1 MTTYLVR
8 RILLMIPTFFIVS
21 MLVFF
26 IQELA
31 PGDFV
36 DRMMA
41 TQQTAGGVAATED
54 ELQALRTQYGL
65 DRPAIVRYVEWITN
79 FVRGDLGISF
89 QHYVPVKDLIGERI
103 LLSAVLAYSTLLLG
117 WLISIPAGV
126 WCSTHRFSFSETA
139 ISVVGLIGMSIPNF
153 VLALIFL
160 YVALTY
166 FGVDL
171 SGLFSPEFVD
181 APWSWARVMDLLAHL
196 WIPMIILGTAGTAAG
211 IRTWRALML
220 DTLGEPFVKTARA
233 KGLPESA
240 VVWKHALPVA
250 SNPFLSGIGGVLTA
264 LISGEVIVSIT
275 MGLPTTGPLFV
286 EALQSQDTY
295 LSSSFLMLITLLMLV
310 GMLLSDILLA
320 VVDPRIRYQ

>member
-1 MTTYLVR
+1 
-8 RILLMIPTFFIVS
+8 MIPTFFIVS
-21 MLVFF
+21 IMVFF

-41 TQQTAGGVAATED
+41 VQQTSGGVAASED
-54 ELQALRTQYGL
+54 ELQALRAQYGL
-65 DRPAIVRYVEWITN
+65 DRPAMIRYFEWITN
-79 FVRGDLGISF
+79 FLRGDLGTSF
-89 QHYVPVKDLIGERI
+89 QHYLPVKDLIGERM
-103 LLSAVLAYSTLLLG
+103 LLSAILAYSTLLLG

-126 WCSTHRFSFSETA
+126 WCATHRHSFSETA
-139 ISVVGLIGMSIPNF
+139 ISIIGLIGMSIPNF
-153 VLALIFL
+153 VLALVFL

-171 SGLFSPEFVD
+171 SGLFSPEYVD
-181 APWSWARVMDLLAHL
+181 APWSWGRVMDLLSRL
-196 WIPMIILGTAGTAAG
+196 WIPVVILGTAGTAGG

-220 DTLGEPFVKTARA
+220 DTLGEPFIKTARA

-240 VVWKHALPVA
+240 VVWKHAVPVA